1 MSTGKKRRAAV
12 PEWLRLDNAAKI
24 YPAAKTRTWT
34 AVFRLSVTLKEEIL
48 PKVLEEA
55 LHNTLARIPLFGYRL
70 RRGLFWY
77 YLDKQKALPA
87 PQEDVQNPCAR
98 MMLGREQRFL
108 FRVRYHGGRI
118 AVEIFHSLADG
129 TGGLTFLMTL
139 VAEYVRLR
147 YGPRIPEN
155 TYILDVRRPPEAGEW
170 EDSFLK
176 HAREGVRSRGE
187 EKAYALQGTN
197 LLPGRL
203 FLITGIIDTAK
214 LREAAHQHNAT
225 INTFLSALLLQAIL
239 TVQKSDP
246 SKKRRRMPVKLS
258 MPVNLRKYYFSS
270 TLRNFASYFNASIN
284 PTYGN
289 YTLEDIIRQVQH
301 FAGMEGA
308 EQLVNARMSTN
319 VAAEKNRLL
328 RAVPLFIKTPVLKI
342 MYSLT
347 GERYFTT
354 TLSNMGAIPLPEALQ
369 KHVTRAD
376 FILGPGKQNKLA
388 CGVISVNDKTY
399 INFSRTVEE
408 TQVERAFFTA
418 LIKLGVPVV
427 VESNRGH

>member
-1 MSTGKKRRAAV
+1 MSVRKQRRAEV
-12 PEWLRLDNAAKI
+12 PAWLQLDNAAKI
-24 YPAAKTRTWT
+24 YPAARSRTWT
-34 AVFRLSVTLKEEIL
+34 AVFRLSVTLKEDIV
-48 PKVLEEA
+48 PRVLEQA
-55 LHNTLARIPLFGYRL
+55 LHNTLERIPLFGYRL
-70 RRGLFWY
+70 RRGFFWY
-77 YLDKQKALPA
+77 YLDQQKELPK

-155 TYILDVRRPPEAGEW
+155 AYILDVRKPPEAGEW

-176 HAREGVRSRGE
+176 HARDGVRSRSE
-187 EKAYALQGTN
+187 EKAYALSGTD
-197 LLPGRL
+197 LQPGRL
-203 FLITGIIDTAK
+203 SLITGIVDTAK
-214 LREAAHQHNAT
+214 LREVAHQHRAT
-225 INTFLSALLLQAIL
+225 INTFLSALLLQALL
-239 TVQKSDP
+239 TVQENDP
-246 SKKRRRMPVKLS
+246 SKKRRRLPVKLS

-284 PTYGN
+284 PTYGS
-289 YTLEDIIRQVQH
+289 YTLDDIIRQVQH

-328 RAVPLFIKTPVLKI
+328 RVVPLFIKTPILKM
-342 MYSLT
+342 MYDLT

-354 TLSNMGAIPLPEALQ
+354 TLSNLGALPLPEALR
-369 KHVTRAD
+369 KHVQRAD
-376 FILGPGKQNKLA
+376 FILGPGKKNKLA
-388 CGVISVNDKTY
+388 CGVISVNDKTF
-399 INFSRTVEE
+399 INFSRTIEE

-418 LIKLGVPVV
+418 LIKLGVPVM
-427 VESNRGH
+427 VESNRGN